1 VLTANSDPGSV
12 QSFDLGVNW
21 WSSAHSVL
29 RMHAIHTL
37 YEQPVTYAGDELSD
51 EQALLVSWQLHF

>member
-1 VLTANSDPGSV
+1 
-12 QSFDLGVNW
+12 
-21 WSSAHSVL
+21 
-29 RMHAIHTL
+29 MHAIHTL